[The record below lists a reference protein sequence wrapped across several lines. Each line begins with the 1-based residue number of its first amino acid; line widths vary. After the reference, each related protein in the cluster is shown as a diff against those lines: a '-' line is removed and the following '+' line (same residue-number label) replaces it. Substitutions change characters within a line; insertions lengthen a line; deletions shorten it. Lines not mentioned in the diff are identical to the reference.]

1 MHLSVQNNETKIIQR
16 NTHSTNTDLLFQ
28 ERFFQ
33 SRCCWRGV
41 RLRWRSKRSLGGLRG
56 TRGLFRLLIEFILI
70 GWGATLLD
78 LFLFLFRRGD
88 TGIRGGIGA
97 IFRSGKLLVVF
108 DIENESEA
116 SQVVQGVEES
126 ECLQR
131 WQEAREDIRGRERSR
146 TRWWLHNPVQP
157 WRTRIQKREG
167 GIHRDSSSHRVGGR
181 SNIVQRWLLRWAPR
195 WCLFIARDG
204 SGIRGGCSIAQ
215 PDPSNPG
222 VTEKRSVLLNNP
234 QHWISF

>member
-1 MHLSVQNNETKIIQR
+1 M
-16 NTHSTNTDLLFQ
+16 
-28 ERFFQ
+28 
-33 SRCCWRGV
+33 
-41 RLRWRSKRSLGGLRG
+41 RWRSKRSLGGLRG

-131 WQEAREDIRGRERSR
+131 
-146 TRWWLHNPVQP
+146 
-157 WRTRIQKREG
+157 
-167 GIHRDSSSHRVGGR
+167 
-181 SNIVQRWLLRWAPR
+181 
-195 WCLFIARDG
+195 
-204 SGIRGGCSIAQ
+204 
-215 PDPSNPG
+215 
-222 VTEKRSVLLNNP
+222 
-234 QHWISF
+234 